1 MTICQSVA
9 LLPQAPSTQVLS
21 TTLALKTS
29 PTAHTLRDGPSRT
42 EPLVKILASA
52 ETKPRAAPH
61 RGGRSIPLK
70 STMLRDQVK
79 WRSKSSRLERSTA
92 ERSAERSAR
101 SAHRFTHRYIKQR
114 SHHHSSGCGPS
125 GSCCA
130 APGSRCAW
138 ASHAGAGLCL
148 GSGATHQLNSS
159 TKHALRTSSEAPP

>member
-61 RGGRSIPLK
+61 RGGRSISSEKHNVEGPGEVAKQVFATGTFDGRTFGRTFGPFGSQVHPPLHQAAL
-70 STMLRDQVK
+70 TPPLLWLRTK
-79 WRSKSSRLERSTA
+79 WLLLRSPGQQMRLGIPRG
-92 ERSAERSAR
+92 R
-101 SAHRFTHRYIKQR
+101 
-114 SHHHSSGCGPS
+114 
-125 GSCCA
+125 
-130 APGSRCAW
+130 W
-138 ASHAGAGLCL
+138 ALSWIWG
-148 GSGATHQLNSS
+148 NSS
-159 TKHALRTSSEAPP
+159 TELID